1 MTDTFKFDGNDYD
14 ENQLSDK
21 AKECISLLK
30 FSQRRITEL
39 NNTKSLLLRAKN
51 SYIKEL
57 KKEVLSNKAG
67 LLFDAE

>member
-1 MTDTFKFDGNDYD
+1 MTDTFKFDGKDYD
-14 ENQLSDK
+14 NNQLSDQ
-21 AKECISLLK
+21 AKEYISLLN

-39 NNTKSLLLRAKN
+39 NNTKSLLVRAKN
-51 SYIKEL
+51 SYINEL